1 MIEKW
6 KAIVNAA
13 DDKKIW
19 TRCPE
24 VDRELLLIRETG
36 KRGRGKDPDG
46 FRQEEYSLS

>member
-19 TRCPE
+19 TRCPK
-24 VDRELLLIRETG
+24 VR
-36 KRGRGKDPDG
+36 KDLG
-46 FRQEEYSLS
+46 V